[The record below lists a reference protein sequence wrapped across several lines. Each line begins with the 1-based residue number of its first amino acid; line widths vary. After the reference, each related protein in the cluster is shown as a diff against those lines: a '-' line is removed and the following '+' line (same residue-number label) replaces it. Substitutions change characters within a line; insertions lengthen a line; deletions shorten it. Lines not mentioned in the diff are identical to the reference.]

1 MKYQYESQRVAYPFF
16 VVAMLLFGLQILFGL
31 IVGAQY
37 VLPDFLFPAI
47 PFNIARMIHIN
58 LLVVWLVFGFMG
70 AAYYLLPEE
79 VEGEI
84 YSVKLALLH
93 CYLFLIGGVI
103 AVVGY
108 LFRWH
113 DGREFLEQPTII
125 KVAIVI
131 VVLMFI
137 FNMFMT
143 IIKGK
148 RRTSIAWVLFGGF
161 LGLAVFYLFAFYKP
175 ANMTVDK
182 YYWWWVVH
190 LWVEG
195 VWELIMASFLS
206 FLLIKLTGIDR
217 EVAEKWLYV
226 IIGLTF
232 FSGML
237 GTGHHYYW
245 IGTPAFWLKWGAWFS
260 ALEVLPFAAMVAFT
274 FKMISKKTRSHPNR
288 AAVLWTGGAAI
299 MAFLGAGVW
308 GFMHTLPQINYYTH
322 GTQMT
327 ASHGHLAF
335 FGAYAMIVLA
345 MASYAVPN
353 IRKRTGIITHQKEEV
368 FAFWTMVVSMV
379 FITLTLTGAGIVQV
393 TLQRI
398 MGLPYMEAQS
408 YMRFFYALRLFFG
421 FTFAIGLIVYLYDF
435 FTPGKALRRQ
445 I

>member
-1 MKYQYESQRVAYPFF
+1 MQYKYESQRVSYPFF
-16 VVAMLLFGLQILFGL
+16 VIAMLLFGLQILFGL
-31 IVGAQY
+31 VIGAQY
-37 VLPDFLFPAI
+37 VWPDFLFPAV

-58 LLVVWLVFGFMG
+58 LLVIWLIFGFMG
-70 AAYYLLPEE
+70 SAYYLLPEE

-84 YSVKLALLH
+84 YSTKLALTH
-93 CYLFLIGGVI
+93 CWLFLVGGVI

-113 DGREFLEQPTII
+113 DGREFLEQPTLI

-137 FNMFMT
+137 FNMIMT
-143 IIKGK
+143 MIKGR
-148 RRTSIAWVLFGGF
+148 RRTVISGILLLGF
-161 LGLAVFYLFAFYKP
+161 LGLAVFYLFAFFKP
-175 ANMTVDK
+175 ANMTVDN

-206 FLLIKLTGIDR
+206 FLLIKLTGVDR
-217 EVAEKWLYV
+217 EVAEKWLYLIV
-226 IIGLTF
+226 GLTF
-232 FSGML
+232 LTGMI

-245 IGTPAFWLKWGAWFS
+245 IGTPEFWQTWGAWFS
-260 ALEVLPFAAMVAFT
+260 AIEVLPFAAMVAFSFT
-274 FKMISKKTRSHPNR
+274 MISKKTRSHPNR
-288 AAVLWTGGAAI
+288 AAVLWTAGAAI
-299 MAFLGAGVW
+299 LSFLGAGVW

-322 GTQMT
+322 GTQIT

-335 FGAYAMIVLA
+335 FGAYAVIVLA
-345 MASYAVPN
+345 MTSYAVPN
-353 IRKRTGIITHQKEEV
+353 IRKTTGIITHQKHEV

-398 MGLPYMEAQS
+398 IGMPYMEAQS
-408 YMRFFYALRLFFG
+408 YMAFFYALRFFFG
-421 FTFAIGLIVYLYDF
+421 LTFAGGLILYLYDF
-435 FTPGKALRRQ
+435 FTPGKNINAQ
-445 I
+445 V

>member
-1 MKYQYESQRVAYPFF
+1 
-16 VVAMLLFGLQILFGL
+16 
-31 IVGAQY
+31 
-37 VLPDFLFPAI
+37 PAI